1 MARPRLILL
10 DEPVA
15 GVNPT
20 LSGEIAERILQL
32 REEDGLTFL
41 IVEHDMDIVARICD
55 PVVVMAQGATLMQ
68 GSFAEIAADPRVQN
82 AYLGVRA

>member
-1 MARPRLILL
+1 
-10 DEPVA
+10 
-15 GVNPT
+15 VNPT